1 MEKTRMKEVI
11 YICIKNIL
19 IREQKKYA
27 KLNEIYNEVSS
38 YLEVENNNTL
48 KSQIRGRLQEC
59 CEQYSSF
66 TGDALFLTEKIR
78 SGNWTIKEKNKKYI
92 RHVNNTYLI
101 TDDNWENAVSCK
113 EVPVGSIL
121 EENLDVIYKV
131 KLIDLIGKNRANII
145 INELNNIRTLLK
157 RIKLIND
164 INDGYGL
171 AFEVFS
177 VSVIHNIDY
186 EECINK
192 YIIHGDNDGKID
204 AIYYGEEY
212 NIYVYQIKTN
222 NISDNI
228 YSEMKSNYDDCELGI
243 QPKNGKELYDFIKS
257 NKAYLNDKKINLRSV
272 STNSKRKTN
281 YKPKEIYDK
290 FFKNKLLPPNTNG
303 LSLIIPKPRIINEEG
318 IKDQYNISTD
328 GQNNFTFYINAKD
341 LISHLL
347 EALGINTNEYNKD
360 SIDISKYFSDNVR
373 GVLSVNK
380 RMVYTIENEPENF
393 IKYNNGISITGEV
406 SDQGNK
412 IKIVNPVINNG
423 QQTITTLIKI
433 NKNLNKINI
442 PVKITNETNIIVK
455 GNISRYSNEQVKVKS
470 IDMLSLNPFI
480 RQIQSIIFE
489 TEYNKENYF
498 LEIYSSGKKSYYEII
513 KKMYK
518 SNNIID
524 LLDFIKL
531 YFSVENNKDLGL
543 WKNSPNMQVDKTE
556 INNFIDVNKSFK
568 VCESIA
574 KYENFICSVTN
585 KKEKDDFKSADLA
598 FKYLMCKEN
607 LTEEEAAYIIKSI
620 NQKYYYDIA
629 DEKSK
634 LIDIYK
640 SSTIITKIE
649 EELKLYRNKKIKVTS

>member
-1 MEKTRMKEVI
+1 MKKTRMKEVI

>member
-1 MEKTRMKEVI
+1 
-11 YICIKNIL
+11 
-19 IREQKKYA
+19 
-27 KLNEIYNEVSS
+27 
-38 YLEVENNNTL
+38 
-48 KSQIRGRLQEC
+48 
-59 CEQYSSF
+59 
-66 TGDALFLTEKIR
+66 
-78 SGNWTIKEKNKKYI
+78 
-92 RHVNNTYLI
+92 
-101 TDDNWENAVSCK
+101 
-113 EVPVGSIL
+113 
-121 EENLDVIYKV
+121 
-131 KLIDLIGKNRANII
+131 
-145 INELNNIRTLLK
+145 LLK